1 MKKIIYFLFCFIM
14 LGNAADKNLF
24 PYILEFDYGY
34 GKILVNC
41 SLGEKSSINLNG
53 EKISFTLLKKNSYP
67 NMQESKITDQH
78 FEADIGNFIGEDHKP
93 DENNTQES
101 KITDQYSEADIDNF
115 IDKAYELDNK
125 NQSIENLLKVI
136 CGSGKNFINLCTA
149 IGEYQNMN
157 DLADLTIKAE
167 EIFKQINIFFIQGL
181 EYDRRN
187 DKDLINQ
194 IILWYGRLFQTEKDN
209 KNLKYCFLY
218 SYIAQNFHL
227 AQSTKN
233 YNMYKKLIQDNIR
246 S

>member
-53 EKISFTLLKKNSYP
+53 EKVSFTLLKKNSYP
-67 NMQESKITDQH
+67 NM
-78 FEADIGNFIGEDHKP
+78 
-93 DENNTQES
+93 QES

-136 CGSGKNFINLCTA
+136 CGSEKNFINLCTA